1 MGNIFRHPNSFRV
14 GKNSKTRNV
23 GLLSATVIG
32 VLLCWASESR
42 SVGAPRSQSKNE
54 SERAS
59 IPRGERQG
67 PSPTQSAQRPK
78 TGLEPS
84 IPDVDVFDQ
93 DGKRIHFYSDL
104 IKGKVVVIS
113 FLFTTCKLYCPMQ
126 GENLSK
132 LQGALG
138 ERLGRDINL
147 ITVSVDP
154 ETDTPERLKTWG
166 AMFGAKPGWTFVT
179 GAKPEI
185 DKVSMALTGAVAIK
199 GEHSAVVYIGNDKTG
214 IWTRAYGLHDLERF
228 TKLIEEVSNSSPT
241 ESNQK

>member
-1 MGNIFRHPNSFRV
+1 MGNIFRHPNSLRV
-14 GKNSKTRNV
+14 DKNSKTGNA
-23 GLLSATVIG
+23 GLLSATVMV
-32 VLLCWASESR
+32 VLLCWPSESR
-42 SVGAPRSQSKNE
+42 SVEAPSSQSGKE

-59 IPRGERQG
+59 IPRGERPG
-67 PSPTQSAQRPK
+67 PSPTENAQRPK

-138 ERLGRDINL
+138 ARLGRDINL

-154 ETDTPERLKTWG
+154 ETDTPERLKAWG

-185 DKVSMALTGAVAIK
+185 DKVSMALTGAEAIK
-199 GEHSAVVYIGNDKTG
+199 GAHSAVVYIGNDKTG

-228 TKLIEEVSNSSPT
+228 SKIIEEVTNSSPT
-241 ESNQK
+241 GSDHK

>member
-1 MGNIFRHPNSFRV
+1 MGNIFRHPNSLRV
-14 GKNSKTRNV
+14 GKNSKTGIA
-23 GLLSATVIG
+23 GLLSATAIV

-42 SVGAPRSQSKNE
+42 SVGAPSSQSGKE

-59 IPRGERQG
+59 IPRGASQD
-67 PSPTQSAQRPK
+67 PSLTQSAQRPK

-84 IPDVDVFDQ
+84 IPDVDVLDQ
-93 DGKRIHFYSDL
+93 DGNRIHFYSDL

-113 FLFTTCKLYCPMQ
+113 FIFTTCKLYCPML

-138 ERLGRDINL
+138 ARLGRDVNL

-154 ETDTPERLKTWG
+154 ETDTPERLKAWG
-166 AMFGAKPGWTFVT
+166 AMFDAKPGWTFVT

-185 DKVSMALTGAVAIK
+185 DKVSMALTGAAAIK
-199 GEHSAVVYIGNDKTG
+199 GDHSAVVYIGNDKTG
-214 IWTRAYGLHDLERF
+214 TWTRAYGLHDLERF
-228 TKLIEEVSNSSPT
+228 SQVIEEVTNSSPT
-241 ESNQK
+241 RSDQK

>member
-1 MGNIFRHPNSFRV
+1 MGNIFRHLNSRRV
-14 GKNSKTRNV
+14 GKNSKTRNAGV
-23 GLLSATVIG
+23 LSATVIG
-32 VLLCWASESR
+32 ALLCWASESR
-42 SVGAPRSQSKNE
+42 SVGAPGSQSRYE

-59 IPRGERQG
+59 ITSGARQG

-93 DGKRIHFYSDL
+93 DGNRIHFYSDL

-126 GENLSK
+126 GEKLSK

-138 ERLGRDINL
+138 ARLGREINL
-147 ITVSVDP
+147 ISVSVDP
-154 ETDTPERLKTWG
+154 ETDTPERLKAWG

-214 IWTRAYGLHDLERF
+214 TWTRAYGLHDLERF
-228 TKLIEEVSNSSPT
+228 SKLIEEVTNSSLIG
-241 ESNQK
+241 SDQK

>member
-1 MGNIFRHPNSFRV
+1 MGNIFRHPNSLGV
-14 GKNSKTRNV
+14 GKNSKTRTA

-32 VLLCWASESR
+32 VLLCWAPESR
-42 SVGAPRSQSKNE
+42 SVGAASSQSRNE

-59 IPRGERQG
+59 IPGGARLG
-67 PSPTQSAQRPK
+67 PSPAQSAQRPK

-138 ERLGRDINL
+138 ARLGRDIYL

-185 DKVSMALTGAVAIK
+185 DKVSMALTGAVALK
-199 GEHSAVVYIGNDKTG
+199 GEHSPVVYIGNDKTG
-214 IWTRAYGLHDLERF
+214 IWTRAYGLHDTERF
-228 TKLIEEVSNSSPT
+228 SKLIEEVTNSSPT
-241 ESNQK
+241 GTDQK

>member
-1 MGNIFRHPNSFRV
+1 MGNIFRHPNSLRD
-14 GKNSKTRNV
+14 GKNSKTGNA
-23 GLLSATVIG
+23 GLLSAAVIV

-42 SVGAPRSQSKNE
+42 SVGAPSSQSGKE

-59 IPRGERQG
+59 IPRGARQDS
-67 PSPTQSAQRPK
+67 SPTQSAQRPK

-93 DGKRIHFYSDL
+93 DGNRIHFYSDL
-104 IKGKVVVIS
+104 IKDKVVVIS

-138 ERLGRDINL
+138 ARLGRDVNL

-154 ETDTPERLKTWG
+154 ETDTPERLKAWG

-199 GEHSAVVYIGNDKTG
+199 GDHSAVVYIGNDKTG

-228 TKLIEEVSNSSPT
+228 SQLIEEVANSSPT
-241 ESNQK
+241 GSDQK

>member
-1 MGNIFRHPNSFRV
+1 MGNIFRHPNSLRV
-14 GKNSKTRNV
+14 GINSKTGNA
-23 GLLSATVIG
+23 GLLSATVII
-32 VLLCWASESR
+32 VLLCLASESR
-42 SVGAPRSQSKNE
+42 SFGAPSTQSGKE

-59 IPRGERQG
+59 IPRDERQG
-67 PSPTQSAQRPK
+67 PSRTQSAQRPK
-78 TGLEPS
+78 TGLAPS

-138 ERLGRDINL
+138 ARLGRDVNL

-154 ETDTPERLKTWG
+154 ETDTPERLKAWG

-185 DKVSMALTGAVAIK
+185 DKVSMALTGALAIK
-199 GEHSAVVYIGNDKTG
+199 GSHSAVVYIGNDKTG

-228 TKLIEEVSNSSPT
+228 SQLIEEVANSSPT
-241 ESNQK
+241 GSDQK

>member
-1 MGNIFRHPNSFRV
+1 MGNIFRHPNSLMV
-14 GKNSKTRNV
+14 GKISKTRNA

-42 SVGAPRSQSKNE
+42 SVGAPGSQSGNE

-59 IPRGERQG
+59 IPRGARQG
-67 PSPTQSAQRPK
+67 PSPTQSAQKPK

-138 ERLGRDINL
+138 ARLGRDINL
-147 ITVSVDP
+147 ISVSVDP
-154 ETDTPERLKTWG
+154 ETDTPERLKAWG

-185 DKVSMALTGAVAIK
+185 DRVSMAFTGAAAIK
-199 GEHSAVVYIGNDKTG
+199 GEHSAIVYIGNDKTG

-228 TKLIEEVSNSSPT
+228 GNLIEEVTNSSPRG
-241 ESNQK
+241 SDQK

>member
-1 MGNIFRHPNSFRV
+1 MGNIFRHPNSLRV
-14 GKNSKTRNV
+14 GKNSKTGNA
-23 GLLSATVIG
+23 GLLSATVIV

-42 SVGAPRSQSKNE
+42 SAGAPSSQSGKE

-59 IPRGERQG
+59 IPRDERQG
-67 PSPTQSAQRPK
+67 PSQTQSAQRPK
-78 TGLEPS
+78 TGIEPS

-138 ERLGRDINL
+138 ARLGRDINL

-154 ETDTPERLKTWG
+154 ETDTPERLKAWG

-185 DKVSMALTGAVAIK
+185 DKVSMALTGAAAIK
-199 GEHSAVVYIGNDKTG
+199 GAHSAVVYIGNDKTG
-214 IWTRAYGLHDLERF
+214 IWTRAYGLHDPERF
-228 TKLIEEVSNSSPT
+228 SELIEEVANSSPKG
-241 ESNQK
+241 SDQK